1 MTVRPSDLHAIP
13 LFHGITDEHL
23 AELMSAFERLTL
35 PAGEL
40 LFEAGSEP
48 KHFLLLAA
56 GEVSLREP
64 SREGGRPLTPG
75 PNRTEDALAG
85 AGEPRFRLS
94 PVAPIGELGAVT
106 GLRRN
111 TTAVTSQ
118 PSEVWRIGV
127 GDLRLFFE
135 KHGDIAFPFYHNL
148 LNIVADKVRRDARR
162 LEETRANLIRTQK
175 GMKRLLELVLE
186 SEETPLSKT
195 ICDTLEEL
203 IEHNRRSH
211 YLVEPVSTL
220 TSWVRLDAGATV
232 PVREISDSLL
242 RIAAPPPQEP
252 AASPPSKPGTDWSGV
267 LVTPGGEVPVSG
279 KVESA
284 DAGGSL
290 IKLDLFIDQYAAV
303 LRDYLTRVQMLDFV
317 V

>member
-1 MTVRPSDLHAIP
+1 
-13 LFHGITDEHL
+13 
-23 AELMSAFERLTL
+23 
-35 PAGEL
+35 
-40 LFEAGSEP
+40 
-48 KHFLLLAA
+48 
-56 GEVSLREP
+56 
-64 SREGGRPLTPG
+64 
-75 PNRTEDALAG
+75 
-85 AGEPRFRLS
+85 
-94 PVAPIGELGAVT
+94 VAPIGELGSVT

-127 GDLRLFFE
+127 GELRQFFE
-135 KHGDIAFPFYHNL
+135 KHGDVAFPFYHNL
-148 LNIVADKVRRDARR
+148 LNIVADKVRRDSRR
-162 LEETRANLIRTQK
+162 MEETRTNLIRTQK

-195 ICDTLEEL
+195 ICETLEDL
-203 IEHNRRSH
+203 IEHNRRIH

-220 TSWVRLDAGATV
+220 TSWVRLDAGPTV
-232 PVREISDSLL
+232 PVREISDGLL
-242 RIAAPPPQEP
+242 RLPPVVNGAGAVVPP
-252 AASPPSKPGTDWSGV
+252 AAGTEWSGV

-284 DAGGSL
+284 DAAGAL

>member
-1 MTVRPSDLHAIP
+1 MTVRPSDLQAIP
-13 LFHGITDEHL
+13 VFHGITDQHL
-23 AELMSAFERLTL
+23 AELMGAFERRTL
-35 PAGEL
+35 PAGEV

-48 KHFLLLAA
+48 KHLLLLAS
-56 GEVSLREP
+56 GEVILHER
-64 SREGGRPLTPG
+64 G
-75 PNRTEDALAG
+75 NG
-85 AGEPRFRLS
+85 AAEPRFRLS
-94 PVAPIGELGAVT
+94 PLAPIGELGAVT

-127 GDLRLFFE
+127 AELRDFFE
-135 KHGDIAFPFYHNL
+135 KHGDVAFPFYHNL
-148 LNIVADKVRRDARR
+148 LNIVAEKVRRDTRR
-162 LEETRANLIRTQK
+162 VEEIRANLIRTQK

-186 SEETPLSKT
+186 SEETSLSKA
-195 ICDTLEEL
+195 ICETLEEL
-203 IEHNRRSH
+203 IEHNRRIH
-211 YLVEPVSTL
+211 YLVEPSRTL
-220 TSWVRLDAGATV
+220 ASWVRLDGGATV

-242 RIAAPPPQEP
+242 RIAA
-252 AASPPSKPGTDWSGV
+252 APGTPASAGAEWSGV

-279 KVESA
+279 RVDAA
-284 DAGGSL
+284 DAGGAL